1 MSELSWNTIDELCNI
16 FIRKYQDSEF
26 SNELEKTRTE
36 EYELVWDYNG
46 RQIFELFQKSDD
58 IEISFSAETI
68 N

>member
-16 FIRKYQDSEF
+16 FIRKYQDLEF
-26 SNELEKTRTE
+26 SSELEKACTE